1 MKDKSMKE
9 KSMKEKP
16 RMKEEKPMMGDKNQK

>member
-1 MKDKSMKE
+1 LENIDGLIGKKE

-16 RMKEEKPMMGDKNQK
+16 FSLYPFPTLEV